1 MSCVGGWVSEWVW
14 RFYEVLVFV
23 FCFVVGDVSIGIKCV
38 FGVVG
43 FIEVDIDFD
52 IIRNDN
58 DIFIVKYIFLGVGR
72 YIIMVLFV
80 N

>member
-1 MSCVGGWVSEWVW
+1 M
-14 RFYEVLVFV
+14 
-23 FCFVVGDVSIGIKCV
+23 SIGIKCV

-43 FIEVDIDFD
+43 FVEVDIDFD
-52 IIRNDN
+52 IIKNDN